1 MSCRGKIG
9 EKIWKA
15 KPIGKLIRGEGY
27 TKYSQ
32 PQRIGSEKI

>member
-1 MSCRGKIG
+1 MTIE

-15 KPIGKLIRGEGY
+15 EMLIRGEGTAKLY
-27 TKYSQ
+27 Q